1 MPSWNFGEGLGSATK
16 WTGTRDPSAFL
27 AVPATLEF
35 LDEWRSD
42 SNSGDGG
49 GLCAHE
55 YNRSELLRHIEA
67 LSTAWSREPF
77 ALQPKSTVGCLG
89 MVQLPEAL
97 DVADVPGVP
106 GEGLRATLRERYPQ
120 DCD

>member
-77 ALQPKSTVGCLG
+77 ALQPKT
-89 MVQLPEAL
+89 LP
-97 DVADVPGVP
+97 
-106 GEGLRATLRERYPQ
+106 
-120 DCD
+120 CF